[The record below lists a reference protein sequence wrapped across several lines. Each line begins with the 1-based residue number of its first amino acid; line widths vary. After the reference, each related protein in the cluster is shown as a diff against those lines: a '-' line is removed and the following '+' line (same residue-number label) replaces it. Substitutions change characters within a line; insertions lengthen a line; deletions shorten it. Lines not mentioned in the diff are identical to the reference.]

1 MIKQKV
7 KMKKTAY
14 SGLNHGTKTNR
25 GQSTTSIR
33 KILFSKAK

>member
-25 GQSTTSIR
+25 GQ
-33 KILFSKAK
+33 KYYKY